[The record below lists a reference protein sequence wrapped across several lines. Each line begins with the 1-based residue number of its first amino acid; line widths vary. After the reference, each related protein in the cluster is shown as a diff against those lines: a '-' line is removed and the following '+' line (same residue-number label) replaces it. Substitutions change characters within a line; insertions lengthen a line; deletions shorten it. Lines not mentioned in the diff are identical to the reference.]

1 MSDLNKSK
9 TSKILDGRK
18 TLMDLELELEQKNKT
33 LNKLIKSKQDQ
44 LQNLKQEIESLNTQE
59 QQSQKEYQKIMVE
72 LKNLKNQISACQEK
86 ITSVNTQITNE
97 QNDEHFNESLELLK
111 MNIEDILS
119 RNYKKKIKYLE
130 NINNFFFCL
139 QQQLIT
145 FSKKKY
151 KESHKSKNRCFC
163 W

>member
-1 MSDLNKSK
+1 MTDLNKLKISK
-9 TSKILDGRK
+9 IQDGSKILK
-18 TLMDLELELEQKNKT
+18 DLELELEQKNKT
-33 LNKLIKSKQDQ
+33 LSKLIKSKQDQ
-44 LQNLKQEIESLNTQE
+44 LQSLKKGIEILDTQE
-59 QQSQKEYQKIMVE
+59 QQFQKEYQKIMFDLE
-72 LKNLKNQISACQEK
+72 NLKNQISVCQEK

-111 MNIEDILS
+111 MNIEDIQS
-119 RNYKKKIKYLE
+119 RNYKKKFKYQE

-145 FSKKKY
+145 SSKKNS
-151 KESHKSKNRCFC
+151 KESHKSKNRCFF